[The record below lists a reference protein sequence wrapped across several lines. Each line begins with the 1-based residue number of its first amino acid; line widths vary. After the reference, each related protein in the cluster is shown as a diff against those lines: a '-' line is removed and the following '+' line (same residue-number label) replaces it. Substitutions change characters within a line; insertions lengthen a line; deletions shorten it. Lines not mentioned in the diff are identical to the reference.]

1 MTEQE
6 LQERAEANVGF
17 YRHLLVYVLV
27 NTGIMAFDYFDNNKI
42 DWAFFPLLG
51 WGLDYCRTMYKS
63 VPFVSFPL
71 KKKKNV
77 YAGRIHRGLFIGTF
91 FTPSRC

>member
-42 DWAFFPLLG
+42 DWAFFTLLG
-51 WGLDYCRTMYKS
+51 WGNGLLSHYVQISSFRLFS
-63 VPFVSFPL
+63 VEKEKERL
-71 KKKKNV
+71 RRKN
-77 YAGRIHRGLFIGTF
+77 
-91 FTPSRC
+91 P

>member
-27 NTGIMAFDYFDNNKI
+27 NTGIMAFDY
-42 DWAFFPLLG
+42 
-51 WGLDYCRTMYKS
+51 
-63 VPFVSFPL
+63 
-71 KKKKNV
+71 
-77 YAGRIHRGLFIGTF
+77 
-91 FTPSRC
+91 

>member
-42 DWAFFPLLG
+42 DWAFFPLFG
-51 WGLDYCRTMYKS
+51 WGIGLLSHYVQISSFRLFS
-63 VPFVSFPL
+63 VEKEKERL
-71 KKKKNV
+71 RRKN
-77 YAGRIHRGLFIGTF
+77 
-91 FTPSRC
+91 P

>member
-42 DWAFFPLLG
+42 DWAFFPRLG
-51 WGLDYCRTMYKS
+51 WGIGLLSHYVQISSFRLFS
-63 VPFVSFPL
+63 VEKEKEHL
-71 KKKKNV
+71 RRKN
-77 YAGRIHRGLFIGTF
+77 
-91 FTPSRC
+91 P